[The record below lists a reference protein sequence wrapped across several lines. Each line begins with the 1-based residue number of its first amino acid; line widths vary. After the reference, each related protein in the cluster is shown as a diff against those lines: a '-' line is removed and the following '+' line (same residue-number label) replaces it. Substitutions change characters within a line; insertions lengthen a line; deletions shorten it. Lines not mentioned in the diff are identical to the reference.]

1 MFDTV
6 ADALEAFKLGTPIIV
21 VDDEDRE
28 NEGDIVFPASLATQD
43 KINFCATYARGLVC
57 IAMGAQIAHKI
68 GIQPV
73 PTNHADPFHT
83 AFHDS
88 IDAVP
93 AYGITTGISAKER
106 AITAQQVVAE
116 NASPADFI
124 KPGHLFPVVAK
135 NGGVLVR
142 KGHTEAAVDLCLLTH
157 LPAAAVICEIMDE
170 AGDMLRR
177 DGLKLFA
184 KTHQLKM
191 ITIQQIVEYR
201 KTNFQN
207 APEIAEIDNNNNDNQ
222 NDNQIQ
228 RHKKMGAIE
237 LVSSSSLPTEFGLFE
252 IKVFKNPVSN
262 IEHVVLSMS
271 KNKFNKPFVRFHSE
285 CLTGDVFGSVKCDC
299 KAQLNFALQ
308 TIAEIG
314 HGYLIYLKGHEGRGI
329 GIGNKI
335 AAYALQDKGENTY
348 QANTSLGL
356 PEENRSYLDAVEIL
370 QFLEVNDFKF
380 ISNNPD
386 KIQSLNDAAFV
397 FEQIS
402 TPAFVTVENKK
413 YLEDKVRLAH
423 HQLKL

>member
-6 ADALEAFKLGTPIIV
+6 ADALNAFKLGTPIIV

-57 IAMGAQIAHKI
+57 IAMGAQIAKKI

-93 AYGITTGISAKER
+93 AFGITTGISAKER

-116 NASPADFI
+116 NASAADFI

-135 NGGVLVR
+135 DGGVLIR
-142 KGHTEAAVDLCLLTH
+142 KGHTEAAVDLCLLTEQP
-157 LPAAAVICEIMDE
+157 LAAIICEIMDE

-177 DGLKLFA
+177 EGLKLFA
-184 KTHQLKM
+184 KKHQLKM

-201 KTNFQN
+201 KTNLPN
-207 APEIAEIDNNNNDNQ
+207 VPEITKAENVNSVTQ
-222 NDNQIQ
+222 TGELE
-228 RHKKMGAIE
+228 KVGAIE
-237 LVSSSSLPTEFGLFE
+237 FISTATLPTEFGLFE
-252 IKVFKNPVSN
+252 IKVFKNSISN

-271 KNKFNKPFVRFHSE
+271 TKKSNKPFVRFHSE

-299 KAQLNFALQ
+299 KAQLNDALK
-308 TIAEIG
+308 TIAENG
-314 HGYLIYLKGHEGRGI
+314 HGYLVYLKGHEGRGI

-335 AAYALQDKGENTY
+335 AAYALQDQGENTY

-356 PEENRSYLDAVEIL
+356 PEESRNYVDAIAML
-370 QFLEVNDFKF
+370 NFLSINDFKF

-386 KIQSLNDAAFV
+386 KFAALDNAGFV
-397 FEQIS
+397 FEIS
-402 TPAFVTVENKK
+402 ATPAFVTAENKK
-413 YLEDKVRLAH
+413 YLEDKIRIAN
-423 HQLKL
+423 HQLKF

>member
-6 ADALEAFKLGTPIIV
+6 ADALDAFKIGTPIIV

-28 NEGDIVFPASLATQD
+28 NEGDIVFPAALATQD
-43 KINFCATYARGLVC
+43 KINFCATHARGLVC
-57 IAMGAQIAHKI
+57 IAMGGQIAHKI

-93 AYGITTGISAKER
+93 AFGITTGISAKER
-106 AITAQQVVAE
+106 AITAKQVVSE
-116 NASPADFI
+116 NASPGDFI

-142 KGHTEAAVDLCLLTH
+142 KGHTEAAVDLCLITGLP
-157 LPAAAVICEIMDE
+157 PAAIICEIMDE

-191 ITIQQIVEYR
+191 ITIQQIVEYC
-201 KTNFQN
+201 KTNFPN
-207 APEIAEIDNNNNDNQ
+207 APEIAKIDNGNKDPQAEDNNKDSS
-222 NDNQIQ
+222 
-228 RHKKMGAIE
+228 IE

-252 IKVFKNPVSN
+252 IKVFKNPFSN

-271 KNKFNKPFVRFHSE
+271 KNQFNKPFVRFHSE

-308 TIAEIG
+308 TIADNG
-314 HGYLIYLKGHEGRGI
+314 HGFLVYLKGHEGRGI

-335 AAYALQDKGENTY
+335 AAYALQDKGEDTY

-356 PEENRSYLDAVEIL
+356 PVENRSYLDAVAIL
-370 QFLEVNDFKF
+370 KHLEVNDFKF

-386 KIQSLNDAAFV
+386 KIQSLIDASFV
-397 FEQIS
+397 FEQMQ

-423 HQLKL
+423 HQINL

>member
-6 ADALEAFKLGTPIIV
+6 ADALDAFKLGTPIIV

-57 IAMGAQIAHKI
+57 IAIAPKIAHKI

-88 IDAVP
+88 IDAIP
-93 AYGITTGISAKER
+93 AFGITTGISAKER

-116 NASPADFI
+116 NASAADFI

-135 NGGVLVR
+135 EGGVLVR
-142 KGHTEAAVDLCLLTH
+142 KGHTEAAVDLCLLTEH
-157 LPAAAVICEIMDE
+157 QPAAIICEIMDE

-177 DGLKLFA
+177 EGLKLFA
-184 KTHQLKM
+184 KKHQLKM

-201 KTNFQN
+201 KMYFPK
-207 APEIAEIDNNNNDNQ
+207 APEVIKAENVNSLTQ
-222 NDNQIQ
+222 TGAL
-228 RHKKMGAIE
+228 KKHGAIE
-237 LVSSSSLPTEFGLFE
+237 FISSATLPTEFGIFE
-252 IKVFKNPVSN
+252 IKVFKNNLSN
-262 IEHVVLSMS
+262 IEHVVLYMAT
-271 KNKFNKPFVRFHSE
+271 NQFNKPFVRFHSE

-299 KAQLNFALQ
+299 KAQLNDALK
-308 TIAEIG
+308 TIAENG
-314 HGYLIYLKGHEGRGI
+314 HGYLVYLKGHEGRGI

-335 AAYALQDKGENTY
+335 AAYALQDQGENTY
-348 QANTSLGL
+348 QANKSLGL
-356 PEENRSYLDAVEIL
+356 PEESRNYVDAIEIL
-370 QFLEVNDFKF
+370 NFLSINDFKF

-386 KIQSLNDAAFV
+386 KIAALDNAGFI
-397 FEQIS
+397 FETIT
-402 TPAFVTVENKK
+402 TPAFVTAENKK
-413 YLEDKVRLAH
+413 YLEDKIRIAN
-423 HQLKL
+423 HQLKF

>member
-6 ADALEAFKLGTPIIV
+6 ADALDAFKLGTPIIV

-28 NEGDIVFPASLATQD
+28 NEGDVVFPASLAMQD
-43 KINFCATYARGLVC
+43 KINFCATHARGLVC
-57 IAMGAQIAHKI
+57 IAMGTQIAHKI
-68 GIQPV
+68 GISPV

-93 AYGITTGISAKER
+93 AFGITTGISAKER

-116 NASPADFI
+116 DASPADFI

-135 NGGVLVR
+135 DGGVLVR
-142 KGHTEAAVDLCLLTH
+142 KGHTEAAVDLCLLTDQP
-157 LPAAAVICEIMDE
+157 LAAIICEIMDE

-177 DGLKLFA
+177 EGLKLFA
-184 KTHQLKM
+184 NKHQLKM

-201 KTNFQN
+201 KTNFPN
-207 APEIAEIDNNNNDNQ
+207 VLEIQ
-222 NDNQIQ
+222 
-228 RHKKMGAIE
+228 KKEKVNSVTQTGELKKDSAIE
-237 LVSSSSLPTEFGLFE
+237 FISTATLPTEFGLFE
-252 IKVFKNPVSN
+252 IRVFKNSISN

-271 KNKFNKPFVRFHSE
+271 TNQVNKPFVRFHSE

-299 KAQLNFALQ
+299 KAQLNDALK
-308 TIAEIG
+308 TIAENG
-314 HGYLIYLKGHEGRGI
+314 HGYLVYLKGHEGRGI

-335 AAYALQDKGENTY
+335 AAYALQAQGENTY

-356 PEENRSYLDAVEIL
+356 PEESRNYEDAIAIL
-370 QFLEVNDFKF
+370 KFLSINDFKF

-386 KIQSLNDAAFV
+386 KIAALNNARFI
-397 FEQIS
+397 FEITT
-402 TPAFVTVENKK
+402 TPAFVTAENKK
-413 YLEDKVRLAH
+413 YLEDKIRIAN

>member
-6 ADALEAFKLGTPIIV
+6 ADALDAFKLGTPIIV

-93 AYGITTGISAKER
+93 AFGITTGISAKER

-116 NASPADFI
+116 NASAADFI

-135 NGGVLVR
+135 NGGLLVR
-142 KGHTEAAVDLCLLTH
+142 KGHTEAAVDLCLLTA
-157 LPAAAVICEIMDE
+157 LPPAAIICEIMDE

-184 KTHQLKM
+184 QKHQLKM
-191 ITIQQIVEYR
+191 ITIQQLVDYR
-201 KTNFQN
+201 TTNFPN
-207 APEIAEIDNNNNDNQ
+207 TPEIPKTENGLNGEVKIKESNNHN
-222 NDNQIQ
+222 
-228 RHKKMGAIE
+228 AIE
-237 LVSSSSLPTEFGLFE
+237 LISSATLPTEFGLFE
-252 IKVFKNPVSN
+252 IKVFKNNNSN
-262 IEHVVLSMS
+262 IEHVVLFMATSQ
-271 KNKFNKPFVRFHSE
+271 FNKPFVRFHSE

-299 KAQLNFALQ
+299 KAQLNDALKK
-308 TIAEIG
+308 IAENG
-314 HGYLIYLKGHEGRGI
+314 HGYLVYLKGHEGRGI

-335 AAYALQDKGENTY
+335 AAYALQDQGENTY

-356 PEENRSYLDAVEIL
+356 PEESRSYVDAIDIL
-370 QFLEVNDFKF
+370 KFLSINDFKF

-386 KIQSLNDAAFV
+386 KILALHNAGFI
-397 FEQIS
+397 FEEIT
-402 TPAFVTVENKK
+402 TPAFVTAENKK
-413 YLEDKVRLAH
+413 YLEDKVRLANH
-423 HQLKL
+423 HLKF

>member
-6 ADALEAFKLGTPIIV
+6 IDALDAFKLGTPIIV

-43 KINFCATYARGLVC
+43 KINFCATHARGLVC
-57 IAMGAQIAHKI
+57 IAIAPKIAHKI

-88 IDAVP
+88 IDAIP
-93 AYGITTGISAKER
+93 AFGITTGISAKER

-116 NASPADFI
+116 NAGPADFI

-135 NGGVLVR
+135 EGGVLVR
-142 KGHTEAAVDLCLLTH
+142 KGHTEAAVELCLLTEQP
-157 LPAAAVICEIMDE
+157 PAAIICEIMDE

-184 KTHQLKM
+184 KKHQLKM

-201 KTNFQN
+201 KTNFPN
-207 APEIAEIDNNNNDNQ
+207 ALEITKAEKVNSLIQTEELKKQVAIDF
-222 NDNQIQ
+222 ISI
-228 RHKKMGAIE
+228 AT
-237 LVSSSSLPTEFGLFE
+237 LPTEFGIFE
-252 IKVFKNPVSN
+252 IKVFKNLITNV
-262 IEHVVLSMS
+262 EHVVLSMTT
-271 KNKFNKPFVRFHSE
+271 NQFNKPFVRFHSE

-308 TIAEIG
+308 SIAANG
-314 HGYLIYLKGHEGRGI
+314 HGFLVYLKGHEGRGI

-335 AAYALQDKGENTY
+335 AAYALQDQGENTY

-356 PEENRSYLDAVEIL
+356 PEESRNYEDAIEIL
-370 QFLEVNDFKF
+370 NFLSINDFKF

-386 KIQSLNDAAFV
+386 KIAALAKAGFI
-397 FEQIS
+397 FEKIT
-402 TPAFVTVENKK
+402 TPAFVTAENKK
-413 YLEDKVRLAH
+413 YLEDKVRLAN
-423 HQLKL
+423 HQIKF